1 MLRITSRVQDEGH
14 VLKVE
19 GCLYGA
25 WVQELAA
32 CWRQTGAALH
42 GRPLLL
48 DVREVCHVDESGREL
63 MTAMARAGV
72 RFLAKGCVMP
82 EVVRE
87 ISESIGM
94 GRS

>member
-1 MLRITSRVQDEGH
+1 M
-14 VLKVE
+14 LKVE

-25 WVQELAA
+25 WVPELAA
-32 CWRQTGAALH
+32 CWRQTAAALH
-42 GRPLLL
+42 GQPLLL
-48 DVREVCHVDESGREL
+48 DVRDVCHVDESGRQL

-87 ISESIGM
+87 ISESVGT